1 LIKIEEEGAVE
12 HTAHIETR
20 NPRTVCEEKDH
31 FEDLGVNGRT
41 VSNICYINNIEDFGF
56 DSPAKP

>member
-1 LIKIEEEGAVE
+1 MAVE